1 MIKYVMRLDDTSSGI
16 QEFIIVSALNYLNK
30 ELYSVYS
37 ENGQNL

>member
-1 MIKYVMRLDDTSSGI
+1 MRKYILRLDGVSSGI
-16 QEFIIVSALNYLNK
+16 QEFNVVSALNYLNK